1 VGNSAIQP
9 YALSEIGVFPTGF
22 PYGQL
27 GSYIVNQRP
36 TDKKNPEFVTTKELN
51 VNIGLFNR
59 ITIDGS
65 AYISDT
71 KI

>member
-1 VGNSAIQP
+1 
-9 YALSEIGVFPTGF
+9 
-22 PYGQL
+22 
-27 GSYIVNQRP
+27 
-36 TDKKNPEFVTTKELN
+36 LN

-71 KI
+71 KIWSFANTSSTTQLAASNQMVTWLLRVLK

>member
-1 VGNSAIQP
+1 LEYSQ
-9 YALSEIGVFPTGF
+9 LVFHN
-22 PYGQL
+22 GQL
-27 GSYIVNQRP
+27 GSVYVNQRP
-36 TDKKNPEFVTTKELN
+36 TDKNIKPEFVTTKELN